1 MCILSSL
8 KINGIFV
15 EWPFI
20 IYHRFAGNSVVKNFI
35 ISSNKDHELTINF
48 IRDYLSFT
56 RLNLKFSGT
65 SLMSMMLRVG
75 SLNAEVVL

>member
-8 KINGIFV
+8 KNKWNICGV
-15 EWPFI
+15 AVI
-20 IYHRFAGNSVVKNFI
+20 IYHRFAGNSIVKNFI

-75 SLNAEVVL
+75 LLNAEVVL